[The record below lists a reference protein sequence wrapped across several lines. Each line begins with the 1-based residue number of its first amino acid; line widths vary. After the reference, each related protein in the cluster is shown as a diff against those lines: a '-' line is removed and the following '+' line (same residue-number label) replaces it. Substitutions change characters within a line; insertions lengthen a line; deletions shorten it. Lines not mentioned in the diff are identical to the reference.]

1 MHCANGYRATSHA
14 RDRYA
19 SPTSGEIH
27 EVFGISLRQSSKR
40 STRFMMDLTFPVTW
54 IPLGEE
60 SYPTHLHHAK
70 DGAPDEFEL
79 TNITLRQILSASNE
93 KEAAWMEVASDDTQQ
108 NSTSLRRIY
117 VETNARHVEIYTE
130 GNYFATLIGV
140 PLDSST
146 KDEPAFCHK
155 LSELIKFSKLRLKFL
170 SIRNSSDDVLL
181 KIQKLKLSDVKSLRQ
196 DNSNE
201 NISTGQVPNFSPAGM
216 ENSTAQLLSLI
227 AQGQK
232 PQQQLPV
239 ASPSAGAGG
248 NTKEKRQATAL
259 PPSDL
264 LQMKGFLMGE
274 VSNLLDTKLAP
285 LYSRLD
291 RLQSRVEELL
301 TMQLRSEQQRC
312 EDRNIKT
319 SNSTE
324 AQTSLPDRN
333 IVQGAVAVVGESQS
347 GLSVPAASAARSV
360 RNPPAVTAKSAEV
373 ANKEEKESPAA
384 VADQKALNPAS
395 VMRFLTSIIEVKSAD
410 PPAALVSDKKGVVPI
425 PVSERKGV
433 VPVSVSDSKAVVP
446 VSVSKRKGVVPVT
459 VSASERKGVVPV
471 SVSDRKGVVPVTVSV
486 VEVEKA
492 EMAAV
497 SVGAED
503 PRSAEG
509 VPAETL
515 APMEGE
521 SVPAPVETPKSGK
534 AKKKKNKSK
543 GKVDPLALAVPA
555 VSSPSPPS
563 TSEAVPVQD
572 PVPVSGEKEMKAPI
586 PALNLA
592 SLAPAKKGAKA
603 KAKGKASETSEAP
616 APAAPS
622 EAPASDIPAVTVTPD
637 SQEALKDDMKDLMR
651 LLRGI
656 I

>member
-1 MHCANGYRATSHA
+1 
-14 RDRYA
+14 
-19 SPTSGEIH
+19 
-27 EVFGISLRQSSKR
+27 
-40 STRFMMDLTFPVTW
+40 MMDLTFPVTW

-93 KEAAWMEVASDDTQQ
+93 KEAAWMEVASGDTQH

-201 NISTGQVPNFSPAGM
+201 NVSTGQVPNFSPAGM

-239 ASPSAGAGG
+239 ASPGAGG
-248 NTKEKRQATAL
+248 NTKEKRQATAP

-264 LQMKGFLMGE
+264 LQIKGFLMGE

-324 AQTSLPDRN
+324 AQTPLPDRN

-347 GLSVPAASAARSV
+347 GLSVPAHVTASAARSV

-373 ANKEEKESPAA
+373 ANKEEKENPAA

-410 PPAALVSDKKGVVPI
+410 PPAAIVSDKKGVVPV

-446 VSVSKRKGVVPVT
+446 VSVSKRKGIVPVT
-459 VSASERKGVVPV
+459 VSASE
-471 SVSDRKGVVPVTVSV
+471 RKGVVPVTVSV

-492 EMAAV
+492 EMVAV

-509 VPAETL
+509 VPAETPAL
-515 APMEGE
+515 MEGE
-521 SVPAPVETPKSGK
+521 SVPVLVETPKSGK

-563 TSEAVPVQD
+563 TSEAVPVPD
-572 PVPVSGEKEMKAPI
+572 PVPVSGEKEMKAPM

-616 APAAPS
+616 APAPVVAPAAPS

-637 SQEALKDDMKDLMR
+637 SQGALKDDMKDLMR

>member
-1 MHCANGYRATSHA
+1 
-14 RDRYA
+14 
-19 SPTSGEIH
+19 
-27 EVFGISLRQSSKR
+27 
-40 STRFMMDLTFPVTW
+40 MMDLTFPVTW

-201 NISTGQVPNFSPAGM
+201 NVSTGQVPNFSPAGM

-239 ASPSAGAGG
+239 ASPGAGG

-324 AQTSLPDRN
+324 AQTPLPDRN

-347 GLSVPAASAARSV
+347 GLSVPAHVTASAARSV

-410 PPAALVSDKKGVVPI
+410 PPAALVSDKKGVVPV

-471 SVSDRKGVVPVTVSV
+471 SESERKGVVPVSVSV
-486 VEVEKA
+486 IEVEKA
-492 EMAAV
+492 ELAAV

-509 VPAETL
+509 IPADTPAL
-515 APMEGE
+515 MEGE
-521 SVPAPVETPKSGK
+521 SVPVETPKSGK

-563 TSEAVPVQD
+563 TSEAAPVPD
-572 PVPVSGEKEMKAPI
+572 PVPVSGEKEIKAPI

-592 SLAPAKKGAKA
+592 SLAPAKKLTKA

-616 APAAPS
+616 APAPAVAPAAPS

-637 SQEALKDDMKDLMR
+637 SQGALKDDMKDLMR

>member
-1 MHCANGYRATSHA
+1 
-14 RDRYA
+14 
-19 SPTSGEIH
+19 
-27 EVFGISLRQSSKR
+27 
-40 STRFMMDLTFPVTW
+40 MMDLTFPVTW

-93 KEAAWMEVASDDTQQ
+93 KEAAWMEVASGDTQQ

-201 NISTGQVPNFSPAGM
+201 NVSTGQVPNFSPAGM

-239 ASPSAGAGG
+239 ASPGAGG
-248 NTKEKRQATAL
+248 NTKEKRQATAP

-264 LQMKGFLMGE
+264 LQIKGFLMGE

-324 AQTSLPDRN
+324 AQTPLPDRN

-347 GLSVPAASAARSV
+347 GLSVPAHVTASAARSV

-373 ANKEEKESPAA
+373 ANKEEKENPAA

-410 PPAALVSDKKGVVPI
+410 PPAALVSDKKGVVPV

-446 VSVSKRKGVVPVT
+446 VSVSKRKGIVPVT

-471 SVSDRKGVVPVTVSV
+471 SLPDRKGVVPVTVSASERKGVVPVTVSV

-492 EMAAV
+492 EMVAV

-509 VPAETL
+509 VPAETPAL
-515 APMEGE
+515 MEGE
-521 SVPAPVETPKSGK
+521 SVPVLVETPKSGK

-563 TSEAVPVQD
+563 TSEAVPVPD
-572 PVPVSGEKEMKAPI
+572 PVPVSGEKEMKAPM

-616 APAAPS
+616 APAPVVAPAAPS